1 MADKF
6 TIDMHKENMRRILR
20 PKPAGSSMIER
31 LRLAAQKKR
40 IPVPPKQ
47 GIR

>member
-6 TIDMHKENMRRILR
+6 TLEMLQENIRRIIR
-20 PKPAGSSMIER
+20 PKPAGNTMLER
-31 LRLAAQKKR
+31 LRLAAQKRR

-47 GIR
+47 GIK